1 MSIVWYQNGCS
12 STARCMSAA
21 VRTKGSSSITLGRL
35 DTDPRRTFLPG
46 LPHRVCRR
54 AHRLHP
60 RVLLARGTP
69 GGRAV
74 HRSEEHTSELQSL
87 MRNSYAVFC
96 FKKKTKPTYKI
107 QPLHCT

>member
-1 MSIVWYQNGCS
+1 M
-12 STARCMSAA
+12 AAA

-74 HRSEEHTSELQSL
+74 HPRARRRAGPRSEEHTSELQSL

-96 FKKKTKPTYKI
+96 WKKTKQAKRTTVI
-107 QPLHCT
+107 RNER